1 MAKKMRKQNTS
12 DIITTSLTEREKRR
26 NNFTLCLKY
35 SGILFMEFIDEDELL
50 IVEQP
55 WMSVLNA
62 LPDVLQRKRYGE

>member
-1 MAKKMRKQNTS
+1 MSA
-12 DIITTSLTEREKRR
+12 IIQGEKRR

-35 SGILFMEFIDEDELL
+35 SGILFMDFIDEDELL

-55 WMSVLNA
+55 WMDILNA